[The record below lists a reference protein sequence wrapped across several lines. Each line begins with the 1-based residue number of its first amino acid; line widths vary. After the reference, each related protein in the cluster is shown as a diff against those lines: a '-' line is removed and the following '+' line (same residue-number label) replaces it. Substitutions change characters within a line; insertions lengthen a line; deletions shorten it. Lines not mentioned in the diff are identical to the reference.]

1 MGISF
6 PLVSIIIP
14 CYNAGKYLNGI
25 MNSVF
30 LQTYKKWEAICVNDG
45 SNDSTENIL
54 LKYAKQDER
63 IKVVSQLNMGVV
75 KAREVGIKEA
85 SGDYLLFVDA
95 DDTLVPEALEML
107 VDRLSVY
114 PQADIV
120 VSGYNIVCQGTV
132 LSTKIPKIDILD
144 SLSYLKRV
152 LVGKTGWELWSKL
165 FRKSLFDED
174 LIHPQRIRIGE
185 DAAVLI
191 QLVVKSNTIV
201 GCNTPTYNYIQNEE
215 SVSQRKSV
223 ELAEETLKAAI
234 FIGNYLKKTVF
245 YHDLKKEIDAM
256 SLLFY
261 SNSTRRGYLSRN
273 NSLVKKIKKEHFSI
287 VSFSLIPFYK
297 TVYICCWYLLG
308 HLLKYTNIRKY
319 S

>member
-6 PLVSIIIP
+6 PMVSIIIP
-14 CYNAGKYLNGI
+14 CYNAEKYLSNI
-25 MNSVF
+25 MNSVL
-30 LQTYKKWEAICVNDG
+30 LQTYKKWETICVNDG
-45 SNDSTENIL
+45 SNDNTENIL

-85 SGDYLLFVDA
+85 GGDYLLFVDA

-114 PQADIV
+114 PHADIV
-120 VSGYNIVCQGTV
+120 VSGYHIVCQGTV

-174 LIHPQRIRIGE
+174 LTHPQRIRIGE
-185 DAAVLI
+185 DAAVFI
-191 QLVVKSNTIV
+191 QLVAKSKTIV
-201 GCNTPTYNYIQNEE
+201 GYNTPIYNYIQNEE

-234 FIGNYLKKTVF
+234 FIENYLKKTVF

-256 SLLFY
+256 FLLFY
-261 SNSTRRGYLSRN
+261 SNSTRRGYLSWN

-287 VSFSLIPFYK
+287 VSFYLIPFYK
-297 TVYICCWYLLG
+297 AVYICCWYSLG
-308 HLLKYTNIRKY
+308 YLLKYSNIRKH
-319 S
+319 